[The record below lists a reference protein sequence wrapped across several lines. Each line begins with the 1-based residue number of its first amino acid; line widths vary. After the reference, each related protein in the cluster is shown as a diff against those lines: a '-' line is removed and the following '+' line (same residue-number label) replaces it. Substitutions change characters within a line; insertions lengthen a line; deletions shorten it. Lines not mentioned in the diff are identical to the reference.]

1 MLYRVVTAG
10 LWPLLCGALLWRASR
25 GKEEWTRLHER
36 RGSPSIPRPAGR
48 LVWLHGASV
57 GESLSLLA
65 VIDRLATRHPDLSFL
80 VTSGTVTSA
89 RVMRTR
95 LPERA
100 CHQFI
105 PLDSPGATRRFL
117 HHWSPDL
124 AIFAESELW
133 PNLLMGVC
141 AGGTPTFLINARLS
155 VRSKQMWTRFA
166 PRSAAALL
174 CGLTEIHAQSV
185 QDAERL
191 ARLAGESCP
200 PLSIMTNLK
209 YAAASLPFD
218 AAEHRRLQTRFAGRF
233 MWLAASTHSGEED
246 LMARVHQRL
255 SPPAHHNAPPLLLL
269 APRHPER
276 GTEIANALRTRGLR
290 VAQRSQGE
298 DVHAD
303 TDVYLLDTVGEMGL
317 WYALCRV
324 VVMGGCFLRRGGQ
337 NPLEP
342 LRAGCAVV
350 CGPQMQNFEFITAQ
364 LRTAGCVD
372 QIDATDHAEALSR
385 HLMTWRDNPEA
396 LAARGA
402 KSRDFMATQDAAITP
417 LIEALCTE
425 LPPA

>member
-10 LWPLLCGALLWRASR
+10 LWPLLCGALLWRAYR
-25 GKEEWTRLHER
+25 GKEDRAHLPER
-36 RGSPSIPRPAGR
+36 RGYPSTPRPAGR

-65 VIDRLATRHPDLSFL
+65 VIDRLATRRPDLSFL

-117 HHWSPDL
+117 RHWSPDL

-133 PNLLMGVC
+133 PNLLMGLC
-141 AGGTPTFLINARLS
+141 ASGTPTFLINARLS
-155 VRSKQMWTRFA
+155 VRSEQMWTRFA

-174 CGLTEIHAQSV
+174 RSLTEIHAQSA

-209 YAAASLPFD
+209 YAAAPLPFD
-218 AAEHRRLQTRFAGRF
+218 AAEHRRLQARFAGRF
-233 MWLAASTHSGEED
+233 LWLAASTHPGEED
-246 LMARVHQRL
+246 LMASVHQRL
-255 SPPAHHNAPPLLLL
+255 CQRKESVAPLLLL

-276 GTEIANALRTRGLR
+276 GAEIASTLRTRGLR
-290 VAQRSQGE
+290 GAQRSQGE
-298 DVHAD
+298 EASAE

-324 VVMGGCFLRRGGQ
+324 VVMGGGFLRRGGQ

-350 CGPQMQNFEFITAQ
+350 CGPQMQNFESITAQ

-372 QIDATDHAEALSR
+372 QIDSTDQTEALTR
-385 HLMTWRDNPEA
+385 HLVNWRDDPAA
-396 LAARGA
+396 LATRATKA
-402 KSRDFMATQDAAITP
+402 RDFMATQRETITP
-417 LIEALCTE
+417 LIDALSAG
-425 LPPA
+425 LPPR

>member
-10 LWPLLCGALLWRASR
+10 LWPVLCGALLWRASR
-25 GKEEWTRLHER
+25 GKEERAHFPER
-36 RGSPSIPRPAGR
+36 RGYPHHPRPAGR

-95 LPERA
+95 LPARA

-117 HHWSPDL
+117 RHWSPDL

-133 PNLLMGVC
+133 PNLLMGLC

-155 VRSKQMWTRFA
+155 VRSEQMWTRFA

-174 CGLTEIHAQSV
+174 CGLTEIHAQSA

-209 YAAASLPFD
+209 YAAAPLPFD
-218 AAEHRRLQTRFAGRF
+218 AAEHRRLQARFARRF
-233 MWLAASTHSGEED
+233 LWLAASTHPGEED
-246 LMARVHQRL
+246 LMASVHQRL
-255 SPPAHHNAPPLLLL
+255 CQRKESVVPLLLL

-276 GTEIANALRTRGLR
+276 GAEIASTLRTRGLR

-298 DVHAD
+298 EASAE
-303 TDVYLLDTVGEMGL
+303 TDVYLLDTMGEMGL

-324 VVMGGCFLRRGGQ
+324 VVMGGGFLRRGGQ

-342 LRAGCAVV
+342 LRAGCAVI
-350 CGPQMQNFEFITAQ
+350 CGPQMQNFESITAQ

-372 QIDATDHAEALSR
+372 QIDSTDQTEALTR
-385 HLMTWRDNPEA
+385 HLVNWRDDPEA
-396 LAARGA
+396 LATRATKA
-402 KSRDFMATQDAAITP
+402 RDFMATQRETITP
-417 LIEALCTE
+417 LIDALSTG
-425 LPPA
+425 LPPR